1 MRAGPHLRRLLAS
14 CPHPRH
20 GDPDDD
26 RGAVALVVAAMLVV
40 FLGLAAIVVDLGFA
54 RDQNRI
60 AQNAADA
67 GALAAAQ
74 YMASSPTADPNQA
87 AVIGRQYIEANGWTT
102 DASTVRLDTAAG
114 TVDIVLPSR
123 TSPGFFSGIVGG
135 GRAPTGASAQ
145 ATWKG
150 GVALSCVFCVLGD
163 FQGQVG
169 DVVTAGGGVGIGGAL
184 TFSPSDQGSIT
195 IQPPSAGDVRYF
207 GSWDGN
213 GTFNTPVLKSTV
225 PVPDPY
231 ASLPLPPAGLTVGAR
246 AQAGSGACG
255 PGVYTDVSRCTSL
268 TGGGVY
274 VLTGSRFQGPIILD
288 GINAPDTTLY
298 VTCYGGRRGIWSYQ
312 PCGSAGARGG
322 AELGGTGNASS
333 VISAP
338 ATGAYAGLAVI
349 FDRALTGN
357 QTFVGNAQLTL
368 NGDVYGKSITLDDR
382 GNGMYVGNGNVVVGG
397 VQLKGAGSAKLHMQI
412 QGRGSPFTVP
422 GPGGPVLLTR

>member
-1 MRAGPHLRRLLAS
+1 MRVGPHLRRLLTS
-14 CPHPRH
+14 CPRPRR

-54 RDQNRI
+54 RDQDRI

-87 AVIGRQYIEANGWTT
+87 AVIARQYIEANGWTT

-114 TVDIVLPSR
+114 TVDIVLPTR
-123 TSPGFFSGIVGG
+123 TSTGFFSGIVGG

-150 GVALSCVFCVLGD
+150 GVALSCVLCVLGD
-163 FQGQVG
+163 FEGQVG
-169 DVVTAGGGVGIGGAL
+169 DVVAAGGGGGIDGAL

-225 PVPDPY
+225 HVPDPY
-231 ASLPLPPAGLTVGAR
+231 LSLPLPPAGLTAGASAR
-246 AQAGSGACG
+246 PGSGACP
-255 PGVYTDVSRCTSL
+255 PGVYTDVSGCTSL

-274 VLTGSRFQGPIILD
+274 VITGPRFRAPITLNS
-288 GINAPDTTLY
+288 INAPDTTLY
-298 VTCYGGRRGIWSYQ
+298 VTCYGGPRGNRTYQ
-312 PCGSAGARGG
+312 PCGSANARGG
-322 AELGGTGNASS
+322 AVLGGAGTADSS
-333 VISAP
+333 ISAP
-338 ATGAYAGLAVI
+338 SSGPYAGLAVI

-357 QTFVGNAQLTL
+357 QTFVGNAKLTL
-368 NGDVYGKSITLDDR
+368 NGDVYGKGITLDDR
-382 GNGMYVGNGNVVVGG
+382 GNGLYVGNGNVVVGG
-397 VQLKGAGSAKLHMQI
+397 VQLMGTGVNNLHIQV

-422 GPGGPVLLTR
+422 GPGGPV